1 MAIHERIDKDE
12 ANHLIS
18 GLQEIRD
25 FYNLLFQLRR
35 INGENFE
42 ESLIERM
49 MFNSETLPPLGKEY
63 WWYLG
68 FDFTGEKPRQLMILI
83 FRKYGE
89 KMFFND
95 KEMTLKTYRKNRFKA
110 VISGWVYD
118 GEQVVSLGDTNAIV
132 ELQPNRIVTHLSGQD
147 LVISGEY
154 PHYTISLGDLID
166 LNIER
171 SASPQKKLAQGVLVP
186 PFGVGWVD
194 TFGSVEGTVYGQEF
208 RGESHLQKV
217 VGVNPFGPFHWS
229 RLIFQDKS
237 VATLFTLKTGKSSET
252 LFHRSLKF
260 YDNQNHENIFFVN
273 PKMRISKKIDDGVT
287 WVVEASDHDKE
298 CTMELESHAEV
309 NQVMKG
315 GGSQVYVEYAV
326 VPRKFSLQTR
336 TRDITLDD
344 LGKGWGTFEDA
355 YW

>member
-1 MAIHERIDKDE
+1 
-12 ANHLIS
+12 LIS
-18 GLQEIRD
+18 DLQEIRG
-25 FYNLLFQLRR
+25 FYNLLLQLRR
-35 INGENFE
+35 INGKNVD
-42 ESLIERM
+42 ESLIERV
-49 MFNSETLPPLGKEY
+49 MFNSETLPPMGKEY

-68 FDFTGEKPRQLMILI
+68 FDFTGEKPRQMMILI

-95 KEMTLKTYRKNRFKA
+95 KEMTLKTYGKNQFRA
-110 VISGWVYD
+110 VTSGWVYD
-118 GEQVVSLGDTNAIV
+118 GEQILSLGDTNAIV
-132 ELQPNRIVTHLSGQD
+132 KLQPNRIVTHLSGQE

-166 LNIER
+166 LNIKR
-171 SASPQKKLAQGVLVP
+171 SATPQKKLAQGFLVP
-186 PFGVGWVD
+186 PFGMGWVD
-194 TFGSVEGTVYGQEF
+194 TFGSVEGTVHGQKF
-208 RGESHLQKV
+208 HGESHLQKV

-237 VATLFTLKTGKSSET
+237 VATFFTLKTGKSSEY
-252 LFHRSLKF
+252 LFHSSLKF
-260 YDNQNHENIFFVN
+260 YDNENHEDIFFIK
-273 PKMRISKKIDDGVT
+273 PKLKISKKIDDVVN

-309 NQVMKG
+309 KQVMKG
-315 GGSQVYVEYAV
+315 GGSQVYVEYAI
-326 VPRKFSLQTR
+326 VPRKFSLQTK
-336 TRDITLDD
+336 TRNITLND